1 MCMIQYDIAIFAKNM
16 INKSEIGGRITAA
29 ILTFS
34 LAACSGG
41 ETNKAG
47 VHAASNATPVSETIL
62 LGCKPIEFG
71 DQAINVAKSFEG
83 DPNSF
88 VSINGGEKKPVMKAS
103 ILPFDAEGNV
113 QNEICVYSGN

>member
-1 MCMIQYDIAIFAKNM
+1 MGREFA
-16 INKSEIGGRITAA
+16 SF
-29 ILTFS
+29 ILAFS

-41 ETNKAG
+41 ETNEIG
-47 VHAASNATPVSETIL
+47 VHAASNATPLSETL
-62 LGCKPIEFG
+62 FLGCKPIEFG
-71 DQAINVAKSFEG
+71 DQALNVAKSFGG

-103 ILPFDAEGNV
+103 NLPFDVEGKV